1 MIQINQRYLKQNKI
15 LIKHEEILNSEYLV
29 KWSKN
34 DNDAVV
40 WLTFL
45 KSSSFKE
52 THLRI
57 YKLKKEGETHIT
69 QIAHYM
75 PLYFLRFLS

>member
-1 MIQINQRYLKQNKI
+1 MIQINQPYLKQNKI

-40 WLTFL
+40 WLTF
-45 KSSSFKE
+45 
-52 THLRI
+52 
-57 YKLKKEGETHIT
+57 
-69 QIAHYM
+69 
-75 PLYFLRFLS
+75 